1 MSTTGARMVAL
12 SGLSGVSA
20 KAHLM
25 ALAAGSTTGARLV
38 ARSGLATG
46 TAMDHLM
53 TDQGMPSVYSLYPPP
68 MPEDDEPKW
77 STMDIVRLWLG
88 ADLSGLSAKPLQ

>member
-1 MSTTGARMVAL
+1 MSTTSVRLVSL

-38 ARSGLATG
+38 ARSGLTTG
-46 TAMDHLM
+46 TAMEHLM
-53 TDQGMPSVYSLYPPP
+53 AEG
-68 MPEDDEPKW
+68 
-77 STMDIVRLWLG
+77 G
-88 ADLSGLSAKPLQ
+88 SGSGSDWIIRCRRRRRRG